1 MKRPSSARVLS
12 LTAALAAAA
21 LMQFSCDDN
30 PSNNEESKLRIS
42 AFSGN
47 GQTERVGAT
56 LENPLV
62 VKVSDILGDAKAGI
76 AVSFS
81 THAPSAYVTP
91 AHAVTDANGHA
102 SCTFRLGSAAGTQH
116 VTAAMEDDS
125 TTFSATAVAAG
136 CTEESPAKVCDWP
149 AGHLFIA
156 TTGSS
161 LMGGT
166 GTVIIDF
173 NPENEEITKVL
184 ETTYLVD
191 GISFSSRGDLF
202 VSSPDKIHKVSYATS
217 TLQDYITWSGG
228 YHISMEPNE
237 GSVLVG
243 LALVSPLAI
252 GCAPSDYGFIL
263 PDLSFSN
270 NIEWENLAVDPVTRD
285 VYMISKF
292 SSTNYALWR
301 VYWDGRSP
309 VQSFVVVK
317 NLSVG
322 AAAPAGMCI
331 DSTGTV
337 YITFDGNDNYR
348 RIVTVTS
355 GGTVNYNFFNFYTYY
370 GSNSQ
375 EAGRWG
381 DIAYLEGKLYIIDKR
396 NDRLVIISKHGTWLD
411 EVKDPAFSRQLNESE
426 HYAICASPTRLCT
439 TKR

>member
-1 MKRPSSARVLS
+1 MKRPFSARILS
-12 LTAALAAAA
+12 LAAALALAA
-21 LMQFSCDDN
+21 LVQFSCDEN
-30 PSNNEESKLRIS
+30 PSNNDESKLRITP
-42 AFSGN
+42 FSGS
-47 GQTERVGAT
+47 GQTERTGAT
-56 LENPLV
+56 LANPLV
-62 VKVSDILGDAKAGI
+62 VKVSDILGDTKAGI

-91 AHAVTDANGHA
+91 AHAVTDANGRA
-102 SCTFRLGSAAGTQH
+102 SCTFRLGSEAGTQQ

-173 NPENEEITKVL
+173 NPENEGITKLL

-191 GISFSSRGDLF
+191 GISFSSRGELF
-202 VSSPDKIHKVSYATS
+202 VSSPDKIHKVNYATS
-217 TLQDYITWSGG
+217 TLQDYITWTGG
-228 YHISMEPNE
+228 YNISMEPNE
-237 GSVLVG
+237 GSVLAG
-243 LALVSPLAI
+243 LTLLGPLAI
-252 GCAPSDYGFIL
+252 GCSPSGVNFIL
-263 PDLSFSN
+263 PAHSFSN
-270 NIEWENLAVDPVTRD
+270 NIKWENLAVDPVTRD
-285 VYMISKF
+285 VYMISEF
-292 SSTNYALWR
+292 SPTNYALWR

-309 VQSFVVVK
+309 VQSFVVVA

-322 AAAPAGMCI
+322 AAVPAGMCI

-375 EAGRWG
+375 QAGRWG
-381 DIAYLEGKLYIIDKR
+381 DIAYLEGKLYTIDKR
-396 NDRLVIISKHGTWLD
+396 NDRLVVVSKTGQWLG
-411 EVKDPAFSRQLNESE
+411 EVANTAFSRPGNESE
-426 HYAICASPTRLCT
+426 HYAICASPTWLCT
-439 TKR
+439 TQR